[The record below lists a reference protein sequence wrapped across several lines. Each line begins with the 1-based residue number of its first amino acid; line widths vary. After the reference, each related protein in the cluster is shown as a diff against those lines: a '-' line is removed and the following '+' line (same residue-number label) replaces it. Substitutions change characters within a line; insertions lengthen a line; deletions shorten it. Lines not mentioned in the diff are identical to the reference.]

1 MAAEYVMSSGNPNVI
16 LCERGIRTFETA
28 YRNTL
33 DVTSVPLVHQLTHL
47 PVMVDPSHAAGK
59 RWLVAPLALA
69 GTAAGADG
77 LLIEVH
83 PRPAEALSDG
93 DQSVTPAQFL
103 EIAAAVRGV
112 HGQVRALH
120 ATRGPAMV
128 AGSHA

>member
-1 MAAEYVMSSGNPNVI
+1 MSSGNPNVI

-33 DVTSVPLVHQLTHL
+33 DVTAVPLVHQLTHL
-47 PVMVDPSHAAGK
+47 PVWIDPSHAAGK
-59 RWLVAPLALA
+59 RWLVSPLALA

-93 DQSVTPAQFL
+93 DQSVTPSQFADL
-103 EIAAAVRGV
+103 VVAARAV
-112 HGQVRALH
+112 HGQVRAIH

-128 AGSHA
+128 AAAHA